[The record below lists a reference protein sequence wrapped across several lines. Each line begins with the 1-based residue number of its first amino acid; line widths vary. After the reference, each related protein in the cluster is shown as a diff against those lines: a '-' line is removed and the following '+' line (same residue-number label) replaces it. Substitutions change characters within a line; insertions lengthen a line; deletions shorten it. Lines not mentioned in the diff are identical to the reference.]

1 MNASAYQKVTASHLQ
16 RDAYLYV
23 RQSTVRQV
31 FENTEST
38 RRQYAL
44 RERAVAMGWPI
55 ERVIVIDGDLGQSG
69 ASSVDREGFQTL
81 VGDVGMGRAGIVLG
95 LEVSRLARNS
105 TDWHRLLEI
114 CALTDTLILDEDGV
128 YNPGDFNDRLLLG
141 LKGTM
146 SEAEL
151 HVLRARLQGG
161 ILNQARRGALK
172 MPLPVGL
179 VYDPADSV
187 VLDPDRQVRQSIV
200 LLFETFA
207 RTGSASATVK
217 YFHEQG
223 LRFPRRPR
231 SGKHKGELH
240 WVPLYHWHVL
250 RTLHHPR
257 YAGAFCYGRTHTRKR
272 VDGTVAIETRPREE
286 WTALLP
292 DAHPG
297 YITWEQFEANLKR
310 LRDNALAHGA
320 ERRKSPPREGPAL
333 LQGMVVCGVCGHRMT
348 VRYHTRQGI
357 QCPEY
362 VCQREGIATASAKCQ
377 TIPGVSIDQAIGEV
391 LVHTV
396 TPVTLEV
403 ALKVQAELEARVQEV
418 DALRHVRVERARQE
432 ADLARRRFMEVDP
445 GNRLVADVL
454 EAEWNE
460 KLRGLHEAQ
469 EELEQRRLQ
478 DRQLLSDE
486 QHQQILALA
495 ADFAR
500 LWNDS
505 HTPQRERKRMVRL
518 LIEDVT
524 LTKGEKIDVGI
535 RFRGGTTRSLTLP
548 LAKTSWQ
555 LRQTSS
561 QVIAEIDNLLDD
573 YTEAQ
578 IASILNEQGVVSG
591 VGKPFHPQM
600 VRRLRRDYG
609 LKKRY
614 DRLRDA
620 GMLTLEE
627 MATLLDVATQTV
639 KIWRRHGLLKDH
651 TYNDKNEC
659 LYEHPG
665 DDPPVKAQGRKLA
678 QRRLIPGV
686 DPNRTKEVQCET

>member
-1 MNASAYQKVTASHLQ
+1 MRANAHQRVTASHLQ

-55 ERVIVIDGDLGQSG
+55 ERVVVIDTDLGRSG
-69 ASSVDREGFQTL
+69 AAGTDREGFQTL

-114 CALTDTLILDEDGV
+114 CALSDTLILDEDGI
-128 YNPGDFNDRLLLG
+128 YNPSDFNDRLLLG

-151 HVLRARLQGG
+151 HVLRARLRGG

-179 VYDPADSV
+179 VYDAADHV
-187 VLDPDRQVRQSIV
+187 VLDPDRQVRQSIGH
-200 LLFETFA
+200 LFETFA
-207 RTGSASATVK
+207 RTGSASATVRH
-217 YFHEQG
+217 FREQG

-231 SGKHKGELH
+231 SGAHKGDLL

-250 RTLHHPR
+250 RVLHSPR
-257 YAGAFCYGRTHTRKR
+257 YAGAFCFGRTHTRKR
-272 VDGTVAIETRPREE
+272 VDGTTTIEKLPREE
-286 WTALLP
+286 WTVLLP

-297 YITWEQFEANLKR
+297 YVTWEQFEANLKR
-310 LRDNALAHGA
+310 LRDNAQAHGA

-333 LQGMVVCGVCGHRMT
+333 LQGMVVCGACGHRMT
-348 VRYHTRQGI
+348 VRYHTRQGV

-362 VCQREGIATASAKCQ
+362 VCQREGIATATTKCQ
-377 TIPGVSIDQAIGEV
+377 TISGAGIDQAIGEL
-391 LVHTV
+391 LVQTV
-396 TPVTLEV
+396 SPVTLEV

-418 DALRHVRVERARQE
+418 GALRHVHVERARQE
-432 ADLARRRFMEVDP
+432 GDLARRRFMEVDP

-469 EELEQRRLQ
+469 EELEQRQQQ
-478 DRQLLSDE
+478 DRQSLSDE

-500 LWNDS
+500 LWNDPR
-505 HTPQRERKRMVRL
+505 TPQRERKRMVRL

-524 LTKGEKIDVGI
+524 LIKGEEVAVGI
-535 RFRGGTTRSLTLP
+535 RFRGGATRSLTLP
-548 LAKTSWQ
+548 LAQPAWQ
-555 LRQTSS
+555 LRQTSP
-561 QVIAEIDNLLDD
+561 QVIVEIDALLDD
-573 YTEAQ
+573 YTEAR
-578 IASILNEQGVVSG
+578 IACLLNERGHVSG
-591 VGKPFHPQM
+591 EGKPFHALIVQ
-600 VRRLRRDYG
+600 RLRRDYG
-609 LKKRY
+609 LKTHY

-620 GMLTLEE
+620 GMLSLDE
-627 MATLLDVATQTV
+627 MAALLKVSTGTV
-639 KIWRRHGLLKDH
+639 KRWRNHGLVQAH
-651 TYNDKNEC
+651 VYNDKREC

-665 DDPPVKAQGRKLA
+665 DDPPVKIMGRKLV
-678 QRRLIPGV
+678 QRRRFPKV
-686 DPNRTKEVQCET
+686 DSNRAKEVQYET

>member
-1 MNASAYQKVTASHLQ
+1 MSANAHQKVTADHLR

-55 ERVIVIDGDLGQSG
+55 ERIVVIDSDLGKSG
-69 ASSVDREGFQTL
+69 AAGTDREGFQTL

-114 CALTDTLILDEDGV
+114 CALTDTLILDEDGI
-128 YNPGDFNDRLLLG
+128 YNPSDFNDRLLLG

-151 HVLRARLQGG
+151 HVLRARLRGG

-179 VYDPADSV
+179 VYDPADHV
-187 VLDPDRQVRQSIV
+187 VLDPDRQVRQSIGH
-200 LLFETFA
+200 LFETFA
-207 RTGSASATVK
+207 RTGSASATVRH
-217 YFHEQG
+217 FHEQG
-223 LRFPRRPR
+223 LCFPRRPR
-231 SGKHKGELH
+231 SGAHKGELL

-250 RTLHHPR
+250 RVLHNPR
-257 YAGAFCYGRTHTRKR
+257 YAGAFCFGRTHTRKR
-272 VDGTVAIETRPREE
+272 VDGTVSIEKLPREE
-286 WTALLP
+286 WTVLLP

-297 YITWEQFEANLKR
+297 YVTWEQFEANLKR
-310 LRDNALAHGA
+310 LRDNAQAHGA

-348 VRYHTRQGI
+348 VRYHTRQGV
-357 QCPEY
+357 QYPEY
-362 VCQREGIATASAKCQ
+362 VCQREGIATATTKCQ
-377 TIPGVSIDQAIGEV
+377 TISGAGIDRTIGEL
-391 LVHTV
+391 LVQAV
-396 TPVTLEV
+396 SPVTLEV
-403 ALKVQAELEARVQEV
+403 ALKVQAELEVRVQEV
-418 DALRHVRVERARQE
+418 GALRHVHVERARQE

-460 KLRGLHEAQ
+460 KLRGLHAAQ
-469 EELEQRRLQ
+469 EELEQRQQQ
-478 DRQLLSDE
+478 DRQSLSDE

-500 LWNDS
+500 LWNDP

-524 LTKGEKIDVGI
+524 LTKGEEVAVGI
-535 RFRGGTTRSLTLP
+535 RFRGGATRSLTLP
-548 LAKTSWQ
+548 LAQPAWQ
-555 LRQTSS
+555 LRQTSP
-561 QVIAEIDNLLDD
+561 QVIAEIDKLLDD
-573 YTEAQ
+573 YTEAR
-578 IASILNEQGVVSG
+578 IARLLNERGHVSG
-591 VGKPFHPQM
+591 EGKPFHALIVQ
-600 VRRLRRDYG
+600 RLRRDYG

-620 GMLTLEE
+620 GMLSLDEV
-627 MATLLDVATQTV
+627 AALLKVSTGTV
-639 KIWRRHGLLKDH
+639 KRWRNHGLVQAH
-651 TYNDKNEC
+651 VYNDKREC

-665 DDPPVKAQGRKLA
+665 DDPPVKAQGRKLE